1 MPARRL
7 LIAVCA
13 LALTACT
20 PLIDDPSSPSTAAP
34 AASETSGNESTT
46 ADAQAPTF
54 ELGEFDPEG
63 DFELFDPCTE
73 IPAEVLTEAGLGEEI
88 GETTY
93 DGNLSAMCTFDL
105 QEEARLPGLISLT
118 GDRNTREKIV
128 ERGYMVSSEI
138 ESAVP
143 GAYLHVLQEESS
155 DHCSAAVH
163 TTRGRF
169 AVMYDET
176 LTQKTRDELCQVA
189 LAHLEE
195 FQEYLGETN
204 GTIDQP

>member
-73 IPAEVLTEAGLGEEI
+73 IPAEVLTEAGFGKQI
-88 GETTY
+88 GEMDY
-93 DGNLSAMCTFDL
+93 ELPMSVMCSFTSTDAAQL
-105 QEEARLPGLISLT
+105 RGLFTLT
-118 GDRNTREKIV
+118 GDRNPQSKLI
-128 ERGYMVSSEI
+128 ERGYMIDGSPASS
-138 ESAVP
+138 VP
-143 GAYLHVLQEESS
+143 GAYLHHLGDDFPGS
-155 DHCSAAVH
+155 CSAAMH
-163 TTRGRF
+163 TTRGRLI
-169 AVMYDET
+169 VKYGEIST
-176 LTQKTRDELCQVA
+176 ERSSEEICSIA
-189 LAHLEE
+189 LHQLEALKE
-195 FQEYLGETN
+195 NLG
-204 GTIDQP
+204 D

>member
-73 IPAEVLTEAGLGEEI
+73 IPAEVLTEAGFGEQV
-88 GETTY
+88 GETFADRNMSVRCNFIAPEY
-93 DGNLSAMCTFDL
+93 FRSLGSLA
-105 QEEARLPGLISLT
+105 LT
-118 GDRNTREKIV
+118 GDRNPKTKIV
-128 ERGYMVSSEI
+128 ERGLMVQDPAVSK
-138 ESAVP
+138 VP
-143 GAYLHVLQEESS
+143 GAYLHALTVGES
-155 DHCSAAVH
+155 DACHAAVH

-169 AVMYDET
+169 IVNYSEVSPVRSHDEI
-176 LTQKTRDELCQVA
+176 CAIA
-189 LAHLEE
+189 LDRLE
-195 FQEYLGETN
+195 FFYNKLGESN
-204 GTIDQP
+204 GSTD

>member
-73 IPAEVLTEAGLGEEI
+73 IPAEVLTEAGFGSGYES
-88 GETTY
+88 
-93 DGNLSAMCTFDL
+93 LSAFQDAVR
-105 QEEARLPGLISLT
+105 QVT
-118 GDRNTREKIV
+118 GR
-128 ERGYMVSSEI
+128 
-138 ESAVP
+138 
-143 GAYLHVLQEESS
+143 
-155 DHCSAAVH
+155 SAARS
-163 TTRGRF
+163 RGRRPF
-169 AVMYDET
+169 
-176 LTQKTRDELCQVA
+176 RD
-189 LAHLEE
+189 HW
-195 FQEYLGETN
+195 
-204 GTIDQP
+204 

>member
-73 IPAEVLTEAGLGEEI
+73 IPAEVLTEAGFGEQISEPY
-88 GETTY
+88 Y
-93 DGNLSAMCTFDL
+93 DRNISVRCGYDAVEHPN
-105 QEEARLPGLISLT
+105 GLLAIT
-118 GDRNTREKIV
+118 GDRNAKSKIV
-128 ERGYMVSSEI
+128 ERGLMIADQVESS
-138 ESAVP
+138 VP
-143 GAYLHVLQEESS
+143 GAYLHELTVG
-155 DHCSAAVH
+155 DAGHCHAAVS

-169 AVMYDET
+169 VVNYGEISPSRTQSEICEIALEKLETIHNHFGGNDET
-176 LTQKTRDELCQVA
+176 
-189 LAHLEE
+189 
-195 FQEYLGETN
+195 GN
-204 GTIDQP
+204 

>member
-73 IPAEVLTEAGLGEEI
+73 IPAEVLTEAGLGEMF
-88 GETTY
+88 GEPRF
-93 DGNLSAMCTFDL
+93 DRNMSVMCSFESRDPS
-105 QEEARLPGLISLT
+105 QFPGLITLT
-118 GDRNTREKIV
+118 GDRNPKSKLV
-128 ERGYMVSSEI
+128 EREYMI
-138 ESAVP
+138 DESPETSAS
-143 GAYLHVLQEESS
+143 GAYLHHLG
-155 DHCSAAVH
+155 DDFPGACSAAIH
-163 TTRGRF
+163 STRGRF
-169 AVMYDET
+169 VVKYGEISSDRSNE
-176 LTQKTRDELCQVA
+176 ELCAIA
-189 LAHLEE
+189 LQHLEAMTTN
-195 FQEYLGETN
+195 LGENN
-204 GTIDQP
+204 GAVNQS